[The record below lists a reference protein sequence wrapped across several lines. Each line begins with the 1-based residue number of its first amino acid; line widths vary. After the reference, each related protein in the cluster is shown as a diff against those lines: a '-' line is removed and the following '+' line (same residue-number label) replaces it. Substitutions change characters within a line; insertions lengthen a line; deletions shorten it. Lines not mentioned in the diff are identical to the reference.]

1 MGEHNLREYLIYLDD
16 IVIFSETF
24 DRHSDNL
31 DAVFERLHRHN
42 LKLKASKP
50 GLFSK
55 GKVTYLVTWN
65 RLTLRSYR
73 T

>member
-1 MGEHNLREYLIYLDD
+1 MKNCPGGCKVTLIGCRGIREYLIYLDD

-24 DRHSDNL
+24 DRHSGHL

-50 GLFSK
+50 GLFQR
-55 GKVTYLVTWN
+55 GK
-65 RLTLRSYR
+65 
-73 T
+73 